1 MKSVEVSAQSVE
13 EAIELAL
20 VELQAN
26 ELEVDI
32 EVIEEPKK
40 ALLGLFGGKNAKV
53 RVYKRES
60 PDMIAKDFLETLLS
74 KMDIEG
80 KLTVKQKQN
89 NLYVDISGT
98 EMALLIGRRGQ
109 TLDSIQY
116 LVSLVVNK
124 GRDEYL
130 RVILDTENY
139 RQKRKDTLERLAFKL
154 ANKAKKIKKDISLE
168 PMNPYE
174 RRIIH
179 SALQNNKAVST
190 KSEGD
195 EPYRKVVIV
204 YNK

>member
-1 MKSVEVSAQSVE
+1 MKSVEISAQSVE
-13 EAIELAL
+13 EAIEIAL
-20 VELQAN
+20 VELEAN

-32 EVIEEPKK
+32 EVLEEPKK
-40 ALLGLFGGKNAKV
+40 ALLGLFGGKNAVV
-53 RVYKRES
+53 RVSKRVS
-60 PDMIAKDFLETLLS
+60 PDMIAKDFLSTLLG

-80 KLTVKQKQN
+80 KISIKQKQN
-89 NLYVDISGT
+89 NLYIDISGD

-124 GRDEYL
+124 DRDEYL
-130 RVILDTENY
+130 RVIIDTENY
-139 RQKRKDTLERLAFKL
+139 RQKRKDTLERLAYKL
-154 ANKAKKIKKDISLE
+154 AGKAKKIKKNITLE

-190 KSEGD
+190 RSEGD

>member
-1 MKSVEVSAQSVE
+1 MKSVEISAQSVE

-20 VELQAN
+20 VELEAN

-32 EVIEEPKK
+32 EVLEEPKK

-53 RVYKRES
+53 RVVKRVS
-60 PDMIAKDFLETLLS
+60 PDMIANDFLKTLLV
-74 KMDIEG
+74 KMNIEG
-80 KLTVKQKQN
+80 KITIKQKQN
-89 NLYVDISGT
+89 NLYIDVVGN

-116 LVSLVVNK
+116 LISLVVNK

-139 RQKRKDTLERLAFKL
+139 RQKRKDTLERLAHKL
-154 ANKAKKIKKDISLE
+154 ASKAKKIKKDISLE

-190 KSEGD
+190 KSDGD
-195 EPYRKVVIV
+195 EPYRKVVII

>member
-1 MKSVEVSAQSVE
+1 MKSVEISAQSVE

-20 VELQAN
+20 VELEAN

-40 ALLGLFGGKNAKV
+40 ALLGLFGGKKAKV
-53 RVYKRES
+53 RVTKRVS
-60 PDMIAKDFLETLLS
+60 PDMIAKDFLVTLLS

-80 KLTVKQKQN
+80 KLTIKQKQN
-89 NLYVDISGT
+89 NLYIDIAGT

-139 RQKRKDTLERLAFKL
+139 RQKRKDTLERLAHKL

-179 SALQNNKAVST
+179 SALQNNKAVNT

>member
-1 MKSVEVSAQSVE
+1 MKFLEKSATTVE

-20 VELQAN
+20 LELNTN

-32 EVIEEPKK
+32 VVLEESKK
-40 ALLGLFGGKNAKV
+40 ALFGLFGGKQACV
-53 RVYKRES
+53 RVTKRANIEE
-60 PDMIAKDFLETLLS
+60 IARDFLTSVLS
-74 KMDIEG
+74 KMNVETKISV
-80 KLTVKQKQN
+80 KLKQN
-89 NLYVDISGT
+89 NLYVDMSGK

-109 TLDSIQY
+109 TLDSLQY

-124 GRDEYL
+124 EREEYL

-139 RQKRKDTLERLAFKL
+139 RQKRKETLERLAFKL
-154 ANKAKKIKKDISLE
+154 ANRAKKIKKDITLE

-179 SALQNNKAVST
+179 SALQNNKFVTT

-204 YNK
+204 MNK